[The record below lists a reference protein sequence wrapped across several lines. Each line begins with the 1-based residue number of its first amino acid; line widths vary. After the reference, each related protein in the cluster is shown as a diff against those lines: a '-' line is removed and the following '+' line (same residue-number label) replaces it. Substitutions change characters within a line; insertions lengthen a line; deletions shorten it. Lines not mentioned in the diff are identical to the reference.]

1 MPIRDATNPLGL
13 PTISDPI
20 VQDRP
25 CPRCSY
31 NLKGLRTGD
40 RCPECGTP
48 IKRAARAH
56 QASAVSEVP
65 IGYLRTMR
73 TGALLMCLGLPVGA
87 IAMVAGMVMVASGNA
102 NAEVFLIAALGFACW
117 HAGVYLIHSDQP
129 GAVETARINDDG
141 SGPRPAYWKW
151 RLANRIFGAA
161 PAAAMLMATGAL
173 RLISP
178 LTGVTTYTQVLA
190 LAAAAASLVG
200 LLAFFSVCYYQ
211 ATIADWVGDSE
222 MGYRF
227 RTAPFVATIGGA
239 IFGSTFCFILLE
251 VMRWG
256 TVGTFSMIGLA
267 GTGGITGYCVFGLV
281 TSNLGFFGL
290 FRWAIINRFTSM
302 DIDRRLSAKINA
314 RIEENQRDE
323 ARKKAGKSIHF

>member
-48 IKRAARAH
+48 IKRAARAQ
-56 QASAVSEVP
+56 QATAISDVP
-65 IGYLRTMR
+65 IDYLRVMR
-73 TGALLMCLGLPVGA
+73 IGAMLVCIGLPLGA
-87 IAMVAGMVMVASGNA
+87 IAMVVGIVMINSGTA
-102 NAEVFLIAALGFACW
+102 NADVFLIASLGFACW
-117 HAGVYLIHSDQP
+117 YAGVFLLHGDQP
-129 GAVETARINDDG
+129 GAVEESRISDDG
-141 SGPRPAYWKW
+141 SRPRPAYWKW
-151 RLANRIFGAA
+151 RLANRIIGAA
-161 PAAAMLMATGAL
+161 PAVAMLMATAAIHLTSPITGA
-173 RLISP
+173 
-178 LTGVTTYTQVLA
+178 TTSSQALAILAAVLA
-190 LAAAAASLVG
+190 LIG

-211 ATIADWVGDSE
+211 AMIADWVGDSE

-227 RTAPFVATIGGA
+227 RTSPLVATVGGG
-239 IFGSTFCFILLE
+239 IFGSAFCFILLE
-251 VMRWG
+251 VLNWG
-256 TVGTFSMIGLA
+256 TIAAFSMIGLA
-267 GTGGITGYCVFGLV
+267 ATGGITGYCVLGLV

-314 RIEENQRDE
+314 RIEENQSDE

>member
-1 MPIRDATNPLGL
+1 MPIRDVTNPLGL

-48 IKRAARAH
+48 IKRAARA
-56 QASAVSEVP
+56 QLATAVSDVP
-65 IGYLRTMR
+65 IEYLRVMR
-73 TGALLMCLGLPVGA
+73 LGAMLVCIGLPLGA
-87 IAMVAGMVMVASGNA
+87 ITMVIGIVMITASGA
-102 NAEVFLIAALGFACW
+102 KSDVFLIAALGFACW
-117 HAGVYLIHSDQP
+117 YAGVFLLHTDQP
-129 GAVETARINDDG
+129 GAVEESRISDEG

-151 RLANRIFGAA
+151 RLANRILGAA
-161 PAAAMLMATGAL
+161 PATAMLMASAAIQLMSPITGATTSSQL
-173 RLISP
+173 
-178 LTGVTTYTQVLA
+178 LTI
-190 LAAAAASLVG
+190 LAAATGLIG

-211 ATIADWVGDSE
+211 AMIADWVGDSE

-227 RTAPFVATIGGA
+227 RTAPLVATLGGG
-239 IFGSTFCFILLE
+239 IFGSAFVFILLE
-251 VMRWG
+251 VLGWG
-256 TVGTFSMIGLA
+256 TVAAFSMIGLA
-267 GTGGITGYCVFGLV
+267 VTGGITGYCVMGLV
-281 TSNLGFFGL
+281 TSHLAFFGI

-314 RIEENQRDE
+314 RIEENQSDQ